1 MESARDFYWKSLG
14 SLKDRLEKDHS
25 QLEDLLR
32 HMAYE
37 VHRILS
43 PLCSRT
49 EVEAKYDWT
58 FTRIYAGEY
67 VTGLGETFLAPG
79 LSQGASCHGC

>member
-1 MESARDFYWKSLG
+1 
-14 SLKDRLEKDHS
+14 
-25 QLEDLLR
+25 
-32 HMAYE
+32 MAYE

-79 LSQGASCHGC
+79 LSQGASCDGS

>member
-1 MESARDFYWKSLG
+1 MVPLWY
-14 SLKDRLEKDHS
+14 EKPLTYCMGGRERVD
-25 QLEDLLR
+25 
-32 HMAYE
+32 MAYE

-67 VTGLGETFLAPG
+67 VTGLKETFLAPG
-79 LSQGASCHGC
+79 LSQGASCDGS